1 MPRIPDAVVLCG
13 GMGLRLQSVIGE
25 APKGMAEVSGR
36 PFLELLLRQL
46 CRHGFRRAILAV
58 GYQRDAIRMHF
69 GDHAFGFEL
78 VYSEETSPLGTGGA
92 LRNAVEHIASDSLL
106 VMNGD
111 SYTNVDLT
119 HFLDYCRESAADA
132 GVVVVPA
139 DGRSDCG
146 FVLLDGDGRMEGFNE
161 KQAPVDASYVNAGIY
176 LLSRQE
182 LLDIP
187 TVEAVSLERE
197 LLPRWLRE
205 GREIKGFI
213 YSGPCVDIGT
223 PERYRL
229 AQSALA
235 DVEAKD
241 HIPEGCQQ

>member
-1 MPRIPDAVVLCG
+1 MPRTPDAVVLCG

-25 APKGMAEVSGR
+25 APKGMAEVAGR

-46 CRHGFRRAILAV
+46 CRHGFQRAILAV

-69 GDHAFGFEL
+69 GDHAFGLEI
-78 VYSEETSPLGTGGA
+78 VYSEETYPLGTGGA
-92 LRNAVEHIASDSLL
+92 LRNAVEHITSDSLL
-106 VMNGD
+106 VLNGD

-119 HFLDYCRESAADA
+119 HFLDHCRETAADA

-146 FVLLDGDGRMEGFNE
+146 FALLDADGRMEGFNE

-176 LLSRQE
+176 LLSRQM
-182 LLDIP
+182 LLDVP

-205 GREIKGFI
+205 GKKIKGFI
-213 YSGPCVDIGT
+213 YSGECVDIGT
-223 PERYRL
+223 PERYTL

-241 HIPEGCQQ
+241 QIPEGCQQ